1 MGKFRGPNNNK
12 KTQEHKFTTGH
23 GICDYEN
30 IKHSVAFCELVF
42 LVFKKSKFYISQ
54 QY

>member
-1 MGKFRGPNNNK
+1 MGKFRGPHLNI